1 VARPS
6 TYRFIMQKAAAI
18 RTVSWISR
26 SVAPVA
32 RAWAIRSAVTSL
44 PLRCTAAAIA
54 SSAFSLAGTEAW
66 SASARTCSTSAIPPG
81 SWAAAVAEWEAVQYR
96 HSFSADTCAAIS
108 SRSPRVRVLGP
119 RSSTSASSLI
129 GRPVSGR

>member
-1 VARPS
+1 MASPS

-32 RAWAIRSAVTSL
+32 RAWATRSAVTSR

-54 SSAFSLAGTEAW
+54 SSAFSLADTGAW

-81 SWAAAVAEWEAVQYR
+81 SWAAAVAECEAVQYR

-119 RSSTSASSLI
+119 RSSTSASSLM